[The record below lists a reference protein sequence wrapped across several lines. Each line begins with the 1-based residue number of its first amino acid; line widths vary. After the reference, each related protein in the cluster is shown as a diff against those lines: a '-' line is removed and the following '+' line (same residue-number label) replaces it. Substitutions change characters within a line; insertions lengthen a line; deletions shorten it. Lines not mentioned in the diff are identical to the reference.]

1 LLTIPVLVFALVFT
15 AHEIMVFSMRQVL
28 DDSLKKRADLT
39 ANAISPIVSANPG
52 SYAQTVKQLT
62 EDQLPSIPLLLRVSD
77 GNEYVLASFGDIPAS
92 ILPRLNALLS
102 SANADEGGFHT
113 ISVKGEESLR
123 VYTVALE
130 TPAVSEPEVLI
141 QTADSLSHIAVAE
154 NQLWRYGLGAG
165 TAGTVLIL
173 GVGFFILQQGFR
185 PIDRILRRV
194 EEIGRGNLQAGLPEE
209 PRPPELQQLANSL
222 NTMWQRLD
230 EVFNVR
236 EAFFASVSHGLR
248 SPLTA
253 LQGQIDVLLMSQS
266 VESEVRDSLG
276 KMGREVRG
284 LVRMTDDLLLKAQ
297 LESNPG
303 FTLARVNLREL
314 LEEVV
319 WEIWALSEDLELD
332 LPGGED
338 ILVSGDYDLLKQMV
352 LNIVDNA
359 IKYTEKGERIKLSL
373 DKTKDRVTLEVS
385 DTGRGIPANDLPR
398 VIEPFYRSEA
408 SRRSGMQGTGLGLA
422 IVKSVVELHDG
433 HIEIQSQV
441 GVGTRVRVSL
451 PRLSC
456 NGQWESMEHL
466 EASGMKAPHR
476 EASDLHRGSGSP

>member
-1 LLTIPVLVFALVFT
+1 
-15 AHEIMVFSMRQVL
+15 
-28 DDSLKKRADLT
+28 
-39 ANAISPIVSANPG
+39 
-52 SYAQTVKQLT
+52 
-62 EDQLPSIPLLLRVSD
+62 
-77 GNEYVLASFGDIPAS
+77 
-92 ILPRLNALLS
+92 
-102 SANADEGGFHT
+102 
-113 ISVKGEESLR
+113 
-123 VYTVALE
+123 
-130 TPAVSEPEVLI
+130 
-141 QTADSLSHIAVAE
+141 
-154 NQLWRYGLGAG
+154 
-165 TAGTVLIL
+165 
-173 GVGFFILQQGFR
+173 
-185 PIDRILRRV
+185 
-194 EEIGRGNLQAGLPEE
+194 
-209 PRPPELQQLANSL
+209 
-222 NTMWQRLD
+222 
-230 EVFNVR
+230 
-236 EAFFASVSHGLR
+236 
-248 SPLTA
+248 
-253 LQGQIDVLLMSQS
+253 
-266 VESEVRDSLG
+266 
-276 KMGREVRG
+276 
-284 LVRMTDDLLLKAQ
+284 
-297 LESNPG
+297 
-303 FTLARVNLREL
+303 LARVNLREL

-408 SRRSGMQGTGLGLA
+408 SRRSGIQGTGLGLA